1 MASILVVDDEPDV
14 RLLIRIILEREGH
27 EVNEAADG
35 EEAMELAERV
45 DPDVI
50 LLDIRMPGVD
60 GWEVLERLKESGRL
74 SKTAVVMISAHSTP
88 TVAQEA
94 IDLGC
99 RAFIT
104 KPFRAQDVTATV
116 EDVLAG

>member
-14 RLLIRIILEREGH
+14 RLLIRVILEREGH
-27 EVNEAADG
+27 DVKEAGDG
-35 EEAMELAERV
+35 AEALDLVQRV

-50 LLDIRMPGVD
+50 LLDIRMPGID
-60 GWEVLERLKESGRL
+60 GWEVLEQLRESGRL
-74 SKTAVVMISAHSTP
+74 SSTAVVMISAHSTP

-104 KPFRAQDVTATV
+104 KPFRAQDVTSTV
-116 EDVLAG
+116 QDVLTG